1 MAEHGWLGP
10 IEWAAKARA
19 RPGENI
25 CGDRLIAVDVNQAGA
40 LLGVLDG
47 LGHGADAAEAS
58 QRGVEVLRAA
68 RAEPL
73 DVLVKR
79 CHHAL
84 SGTRGVAMTLAHL
97 DFQAGT
103 LSWIGV
109 GNVTADLV
117 AKHPAG
123 VEVRSSAR
131 LIGGIVGYRIPET
144 LTPQHV
150 SVRPGDLLVIASDGI
165 VDGHLDDID
174 FAASPL
180 AIVDHILHNYAKE
193 NDDALV
199 LAARHRGASATGAY
213 DRADDD
219 AEHSDEEERRL

>member
-19 RPGENI
+19 RPGENV
-25 CGDRLIAVDVNQAGA
+25 CGDRLIAVDVNGTGA

-47 LGHGADAAEAS
+47 LGHGADAAEAAK
-58 QRGVEVLRAA
+58 RGVDVLRAA

-73 DVLVKR
+73 DVLVQR
-79 CHHAL
+79 CHRAL
-84 SGTRGVAMTLAHL
+84 SGTRGAAMTLAHI
-97 DFQAGT
+97 DFRSDT
-103 LSWIGV
+103 LSWIGI

-131 LIGGIVGYRIPET
+131 LTGGIVGYRIPEA
-144 LTPQHV
+144 LTPQEV
-150 SVRPGDLLVIASDGI
+150 PIRPGDLLVIASDGI
-165 VDGHLDDID
+165 VEDHLDDID
-174 FAASPL
+174 FSASSL
-180 AIVDHILHNYAKE
+180 AIADHILHRHAKD

-199 LAARHRGASATGAY
+199 LAARHRGASG
-213 DRADDD
+213 
-219 AEHSDEEERRL
+219 